1 MRRADRLFRIVQ
13 LLRGGRLHT
22 ARRLAEKLEVSERT
36 IYRDVVDLKASGVPI
51 DGEAGIGYIMREGF
65 DLPPLMFTREEI
77 RALVLG
83 ARLVRAF
90 GGSEM
95 AQAAEEALVKIEAV
109 LPEADRLASRS
120 ANIFAMNFRTPDEQR
135 VCLDFLD
142 LAIEER
148 AKITFSY
155 RDEAERETA
164 RTVWPL
170 GLFFWGQVW
179 TLLAWCE
186 LRSDFRSFRVD
197 RLAGAERTGETFR
210 PEAGRR
216 LRDYL
221 ARMRGSAC

>member
-1 MRRADRLFRIVQ
+1 MCF
-13 LLRGGRLHT
+13 
-22 ARRLAEKLEVSERT
+22 
-36 IYRDVVDLKASGVPI
+36 
-51 DGEAGIGYIMREGF
+51 
-65 DLPPLMFTREEI
+65 
-77 RALVLG
+77 
-83 ARLVRAF
+83 
-90 GGSEM
+90 
-95 AQAAEEALVKIEAV
+95 
-109 LPEADRLASRS
+109 
-120 ANIFAMNFRTPDEQR
+120 FAMNFRTPDEQR

-197 RLAGAERTGETFR
+197 RLAGAERPGETFR

>member
-1 MRRADRLFRIVQ
+1 
-13 LLRGGRLHT
+13 
-22 ARRLAEKLEVSERT
+22 
-36 IYRDVVDLKASGVPI
+36 
-51 DGEAGIGYIMREGF
+51 
-65 DLPPLMFTREEI
+65 
-77 RALVLG
+77 
-83 ARLVRAF
+83 
-90 GGSEM
+90 
-95 AQAAEEALVKIEAV
+95 
-109 LPEADRLASRS
+109 
-120 ANIFAMNFRTPDEQR
+120 MNFRTPDEQR

-179 TLLAWCE
+179 TLLACCE